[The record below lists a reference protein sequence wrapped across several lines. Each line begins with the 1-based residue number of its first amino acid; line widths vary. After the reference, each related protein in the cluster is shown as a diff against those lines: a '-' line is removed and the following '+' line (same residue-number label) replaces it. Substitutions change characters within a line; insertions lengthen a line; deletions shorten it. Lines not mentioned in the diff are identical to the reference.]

1 MFRLSVALPST
12 TRFPFS
18 IHDVRPPL
26 EDHNMPPGGLVDFR
40 LLAPFVATGIP
51 LVFEPRRGLPA
62 AEIARAL
69 DFLRN
74 LPELQPVP

>member
-1 MFRLSVALPST
+1 MLLKRLKDRIGGMHL
-12 TRFPFS
+12 
-18 IHDVRPPL
+18 HDVRPPL